1 MRTGTRAVS
10 WCVMAALGL
19 AIVGCGGGGNSSPA
33 PAAGEQSEQSRR
45 AVAST
50 GMNAG
55 ATPAP
60 EGTDPLAAAVVN
72 AVIAIAAKDRAALDA
87 LSAVTLTDAEAD
99 AAFAC
104 TGRGAAAKVDSQQAT
119 VNGTSATV
127 EVKLRMNVGMSI
139 GRSHGAWEFAQQP
152 DGTWKFSKAPVCVE
166 G

>member
-1 MRTGTRAVS
+1 MRTGTRVVS
-10 WCVMAALGL
+10 WCVIAGLGL
-19 AIVGCGGGGNSSPA
+19 AIVGCGGGGGSTA

-50 GMNAG
+50 GINAG
-55 ATPAP
+55 ATAVP

-87 LSAVTLTDAEAD
+87 LSSTALTDAEAE

-104 TGRGAAAKVDSQQAT
+104 TARGTAAKVDSQQAT

-127 EVKLRMNVGMSI
+127 DVKLRMNVGMSI
-139 GRSHGAWEFAQQP
+139 GRSNGAWEFAQQP
-152 DGTWKFSKAPVCVE
+152 DGAWKFVKAPVCVA